1 MHDCTHAYN
10 HMEVHVHAMHDCMHI
25 VYNEYSGLC
34 ANAGICVSV
43 HGTWQ
48 YAQSVQSTGECGA
61 QLNNLYI
68 RQLSRLSGWQ
78 TTNLR

>member
-1 MHDCTHAYN
+1 MTACVCELT
-10 HMEVHVHAMHDCMHI
+10 
-25 VYNEYSGLC
+25 VYNEYSGLR

-48 YAQSVQSTGECGA
+48 YAKSVQSAGECGV